1 MSVAAPTRPRVSPEH
16 AGDGA
21 ARAVAGQGGIPAG
34 ALRDELTAVPDHRG
48 ARRAQ
53 RHLRPVERPRRRRSP
68 AVPVLVGVGMVIA
81 SLFALAAMHALL
93 ISGQVR
99 LDGMRRDVA
108 SEHEQIRRL
117 ELRMAELESPGR
129 VLDAARERLG
139 MVQPAE
145 VGYLVPGEA
154 GAQTDGVVR
163 VAPAEAPPEP
173 EPLDTEVDEAGV
185 EDAEGSTDDTGSD
198 GSASDLEAAASPADD
213 RPSEGGRD
221 E

>member
-21 ARAVAGQGGIPAG
+21 WRAVAGQGAIPAG
-34 ALRDELTAVPDHRG
+34 SLRDELTAVPDRRG
-48 ARRAQ
+48 ERRTR
-53 RHLRPVERPRRRRSP
+53 RHLRPVERPGRRRSP

-117 ELRMAELESPGR
+117 ELRVAELESPGR

-139 MVQPAE
+139 MVQPTE

-154 GAQTDGVVR
+154 GAQTDGSVR

-173 EPLDTEVDEAGV
+173 DPLDTELGEAGV
-185 EDAEGSTDDTGSD
+185 EEVDEPTDDTRSD
-198 GSASDLEAAASPADD
+198 GSPSDPAAASPADD
-213 RPSEGGRD
+213 RPGEGGRD